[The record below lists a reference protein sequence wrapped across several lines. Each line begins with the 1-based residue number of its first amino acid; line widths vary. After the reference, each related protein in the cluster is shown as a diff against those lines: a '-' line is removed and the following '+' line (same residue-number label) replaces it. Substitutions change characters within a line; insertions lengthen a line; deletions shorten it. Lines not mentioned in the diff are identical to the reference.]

1 MKLTGEQV
9 KYLRERR
16 KELLGRYDEYHS
28 YVKNRERTSVDDVGC
43 PMVGDFND
51 DMNAARILAEGNEVN
66 TALRRGRIIL
76 DRDYQR
82 IDIGTGFY
90 LYFPGRKDKVRRLL
104 MIDSSSPSLSLQ
116 TVSKDTDLGQVIL
129 GKQAGEEISYRVRAN
144 GRMVHAT
151 IQEIDED
158 SSHYERF
165 IREVPTTKRMS
176 QLAKNKLKE
185 LKENNIEEYQ
195 CWHQLTRSQKTLV
208 QEELA
213 KICNDSKDYSDIRM
227 RSFYE
232 KLLEGETAIAVEGD
246 SIGVG
251 SIVTLQLVDDAGNI
265 IEKTFEMINRAVSSE
280 LESDYVERI
289 SPLGIQ
295 IYGLKPSDTF
305 EVRRNHLPRL
315 HGKILSVY
323 NGYGKKLVR

>member
-1 MKLTGEQV
+1 MKLVGEQV
-9 KYLRERR
+9 KYLRERKR
-16 KELLGRYDEYHS
+16 ELLDRYDEYQS
-28 YVKNRERTSVDDVGC
+28 YVKNRERTSIDDVGC

-51 DMNAARILAEGNEVN
+51 DMNVARVLAEENKVN
-66 TALRRGRIIL
+66 TALSRGKIIL
-76 DRDYQR
+76 KRDYQR

-90 LYFPGRKDKVRRLL
+90 LCFPERRGKVRRLL
-104 MIDSSSPSLSLQ
+104 LVDSSSPALSLQ
-116 TVSKDTDLGQVIL
+116 TVSKDSDLGQVVL
-129 GKQAGEEISYRVRAN
+129 GKRPGEEVSYRVRAN
-144 GRMVHAT
+144 GRMIHAI

-158 SSHYERF
+158 YSHYERF

-176 QLAKNKLKE
+176 QLAKSKLKE
-185 LKENNIEEYQ
+185 LKETDLEEYQ
-195 CWHQLTRSQKTLV
+195 QWYQLTRSQAALV
-208 QEELA
+208 QEELK
-213 KICNDSKDYSDIRM
+213 KIRIDSKDYSDIRM
-227 RSFYE
+227 KSFYE
-232 KLLEGETAIAVEGD
+232 KLLEKETVSMVEGD

-265 IEKTFEMINRAVSSE
+265 IERTFEMINRAVSSE

-295 IYGLKPSDTF
+295 IYGLKPSETF

-323 NGYGKKLVR
+323 NGYGKKLIR